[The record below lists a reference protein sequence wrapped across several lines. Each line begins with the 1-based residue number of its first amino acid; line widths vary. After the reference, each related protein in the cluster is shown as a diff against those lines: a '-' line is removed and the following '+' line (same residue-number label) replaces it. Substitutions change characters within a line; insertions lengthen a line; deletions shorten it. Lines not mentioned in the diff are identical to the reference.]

1 MVKLALTLILGLTF
15 VSSVSAQESK
25 RFRVSQPCEI
35 ADKIFETVDSYG
47 ETPLFVGTGIQFG
60 ADGRTPFRGGAMFF
74 VNQTTGTWSL
84 ISLYSDGMACMV
96 SVGTDFEPYSETSSG
111 GAGEKG

>member
-25 RFRVSQPCEI
+25 RFHVSQPCEI
-35 ADKIFETVDSYG
+35 ANKIFATVDSYG

-60 ADGRTPFRGGAMFF
+60 AENNTPFRGGAMFF
-74 VNQTTGTWSL
+74 VNQDTGTWSL